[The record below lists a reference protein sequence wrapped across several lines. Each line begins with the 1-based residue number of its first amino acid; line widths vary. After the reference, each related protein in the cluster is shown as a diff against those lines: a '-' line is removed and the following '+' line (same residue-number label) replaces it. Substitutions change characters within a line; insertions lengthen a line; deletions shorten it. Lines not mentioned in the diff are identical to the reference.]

1 MGCFGMINADTK
13 IFPGGQKWV
22 VCPYCRKKAVKV
34 LEDTRIYHMPFRC
47 HGSNCKKDFIVN
59 VG

>member
-1 MGCFGMINADTK
+1 MINADTK
-13 IFPGGQKWV
+13 IFPDGAKWV